1 MLLQDEQYII
11 KWLSQYGALSKIQV
25 RGLLQKSEDVTR
37 KIIKGLRNQ
46 NRVFHISD
54 GYYVGLDPISK
65 PDPRLSIAIW
75 VLLKFVDKVDPM
87 NHHPATYPSQIF
99 FLKEDVGYEII
110 VIYDGEEDRM
120 RLLQT
125 EEDKKFIIVVSN
137 PSRISKL
144 RIPDAPCLF
153 ATVDF
158 EGEEIPE
165 VHFFTEEAL
174 EDG

>member
-25 RGLLQKSEDVTR
+25 RRLLQKSEDITR

-54 GYYVGLDPISK
+54 GYHVGLDPISK

-144 RIPDAPCLF
+144 RLPDAPCLF

>member
-1 MLLQDEQYII
+1 
-11 KWLSQYGALSKIQV
+11 
-25 RGLLQKSEDVTR
+25 
-37 KIIKGLRNQ
+37 
-46 NRVFHISD
+46 
-54 GYYVGLDPISK
+54 
-65 PDPRLSIAIW
+65 
-75 VLLKFVDKVDPM
+75 M

-120 RLLQT
+120 RLLQP
-125 EEDKKFIIVVSN
+125 EEDKKYIIVVSN

-144 RIPDAPCLF
+144 RLPDAPCLF

-158 EGEEIPE
+158 DGEEIPK
-165 VHFFTEEAL
+165 VHFFTGEAQ

>member
-1 MLLQDEQYII
+1 MLLPDEQYII
-11 KWLSQYGALSKIQV
+11 KWLSQYGALPKVQI
-25 RGLLQKSEDVTR
+25 RGLLQKSEDITR

-54 GYYVGLDPISK
+54 GYYVGLDPISR
-65 PDPRLSIAIW
+65 PDQRTLIAIW
-75 VLLKFVDKVDPM
+75 VLLKFIDKVELM

-120 RLLQT
+120 RLLQP
-125 EEDKKFIIVVSN
+125 EEDKKYIIVVSN

-144 RIPDAPCLF
+144 RLPDAPCLF

-158 EGEEIPE
+158 DGKEIPK
-165 VHFFTEEAL
+165 VHFFTEEAQ

>member
-11 KWLSQYGALSKIQV
+11 KWLSQYGPLSKIQV
-25 RGLLQKSEDVTR
+25 RGLLQKSEDITR

-46 NRVFHISD
+46 NRVFHISG

-144 RIPDAPCLF
+144 RLPDAPCLF

-165 VHFFTEEAL
+165 VHFFTEEAQ